1 MLDKL
6 TEMMLDQFP
15 FLDRDEADL
24 TLRLCEKN
32 NRLFYFPKEEP
43 VELLG
48 YYQFFPEL
56 INAVRRQEFDV
67 LMRCD
72 LTAGPLVYVAALIT
86 PGNALRTIT
95 MIVRTLNARA
105 YAYHRYKDE
114 DYEFHFVRNNHY
126 RVEQTGT
133 DYARQ
138 Q

>member
-6 TEMMLDQFP
+6 LEMMVRNFP
-15 FLDRDEADL
+15 FLDMEEADL
-24 TLRLCEKN
+24 ILRLCEKN
-32 NRLFYFPKEEP
+32 TGLLYCPADEP
-43 VELLG
+43 DSLLG
-48 YYQFFPEL
+48 YFRFFPEL
-56 INAVRRQEFDV
+56 INVVRLREFDT

-72 LTAGPLVYVAALIT
+72 LTSGPLVCVAVLIT

-95 MIVRTLNARA
+95 MIIRELNAKA
-105 YAYHRYKDE
+105 YAFHRYRQD

-126 RVEQTGT
+126 RTEQTGT